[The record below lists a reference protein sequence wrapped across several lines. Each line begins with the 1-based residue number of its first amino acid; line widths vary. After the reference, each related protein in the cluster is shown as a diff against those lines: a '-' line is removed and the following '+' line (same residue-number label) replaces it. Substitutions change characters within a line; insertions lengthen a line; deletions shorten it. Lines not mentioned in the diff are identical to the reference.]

1 MLVVR
6 DARKGAGVPRQG
18 FDMTNIRSDPKVRD
32 LAEFASRFAEHE
44 DVEELHRRG
53 LALIAQHE
61 NSSDLAELSA
71 TYVDNAEHREELLRS
86 AGEVLLRHM
95 TPARKKAIGIYLTVL
110 GVLLLAVTP
119 EAWGVATEVVEADAS
134 TTTSFWAFELTA
146 TPAMALMGIV
156 ILMGLIGS
164 VTVMSLV
171 FALRAGNRT
180 LEDSFAWWYVT
191 RPITA
196 SGLAVLFYV
205 TATAGLLDLGSISGS
220 SALAIAAALAALAGL
235 FTDQVLEKMR
245 RMLGLLPFHE
255 PASGKEPEPTRK

>member
-1 MLVVR
+1 MVR
-6 DARKGAGVPRQG
+6 DARKGAGVACRSG
-18 FDMTNIRSDPKVRD
+18 CDMTDIRSDPKVRD
-32 LAEFASRFAEHE
+32 LAEFASRFA
-44 DVEELHRRG
+44 
-53 LALIAQHE
+53 
-61 NSSDLAELSA
+61 DLAELAA

-95 TPARKKAIGIYLTVL
+95 TRARKTAIGAYITLL

-119 EAWGVATEVVEADAS
+119 QAWSVATEVVEADKAM
-134 TTTSFWAFELTA
+134 TTSFWGLELTV

-156 ILMGLIGS
+156 VLMGLIGS
-164 VTVMSLV
+164 VTVMTLV

-180 LEDSFAWWYVT
+180 LEDSFTWWYVT

-205 TATAGLLDLGSISGS
+205 TATAGLLDLGSIDGS
-220 SALAIAAALAALAGL
+220 PSLVIAAALAALAGL

-245 RMLGLLPFHE
+245 GMLGRTAIEGYRRYPSWDAQAW
-255 PASGKEPEPTRK
+255 PC